1 MLRQKTRHWSNLPGT
16 FSIELELGMAINRD
30 MQEMIIGFET
40 GIEFGTG
47 IARDCY
53 QRLRNRFTEPEE
65 PKELVIHFLDTGYY
79 DPGKRWNRPED
90 CYPPEGENDRLF
102 NYATLDGKPI
112 DHLTGMSIFVS
123 LKDQIDLVPVSED
136 RHPEWL

>member
-1 MLRQKTRHWSNLPGT
+1 MLRQKPRYWSNMPGT
-16 FSIELELGMAINRD
+16 FSIELEFGLPPFVHGIRN
-30 MQEMIIGFET
+30 MIFESL
-40 GIEFGTG
+40 TG

-53 QRLRNRFTEPEE
+53 QRLRDRFSEPEE
-65 PKELVIHFLDTGYY
+65 PQELVIHFLDTGYY

-102 NYATLDGKPI
+102 DYATLDGKPI

-123 LKDQIDLVPVSED
+123 LKDQIDLVPVNEN
-136 RHPEWL
+136 RETEYIEFI